1 MGVLIQLQNGFRVV
15 TRTRPSSLSTPHL
28 VIRRRSPRDPR
39 ITGPAGRVRGGG
51 GQRMEGGEEG
61 GERRKGKIQISNHLA
76 MQLKILEKQQQV
88 KAKAIEIKK

>member
-1 MGVLIQLQNGFRVV
+1 
-15 TRTRPSSLSTPHL
+15 
-28 VIRRRSPRDPR
+28 
-39 ITGPAGRVRGGG
+39 
-51 GQRMEGGEEG
+51 MEGGEEG